1 MMPPLFGSDG
11 SSGHKWRGKD
21 GFSFF
26 HVDLNGA
33 SQSWLLAHV
42 NGTEQLVYVSCDVAR
57 AAV

>member
-11 SSGHKWRGKD
+11 SRGHKWRGKD

-42 NGTEQLVYVSCDVAR
+42 NGNEQLVYVSCDVA
-57 AAV
+57 